1 MSVPCYRETLGSLL
15 YPGFVHG
22 ISTLKPTVE
31 LTERVLHRKCS
42 QRDHIVWR
50 VDGGFGSD
58 DALNWLLARDYQILA
73 KGYNSRRAQKVVR
86 QVPAEA
92 WQSVRENKWVALVP
106 NGVRYARRTQ
116 TLALRWLTEKGG
128 ERCAL
133 LIHTLLDESPLQ
145 VVAYYDAR
153 GGMESEIKQDKL
165 GLQLIRRRKHRWNA
179 QEAWVIITDLAHNLL
194 TWTHDWMWQGSR
206 FETWG
211 HLRLVQD
218 VLNMPG
224 YLVFK
229 GTKLEKVA
237 LHRDHPFAGEMQ
249 DCLVRLFH
257 ELS

>member
-1 MSVPCYRETLGSLL
+1 MSVPCYRETIGSLL
-15 YPGFVHG
+15 YPGFAHG

-42 QRDHIVWR
+42 QREHIVWR
-50 VDGGFGSD
+50 LDGGFGSD
-58 DALNWLLARDYQILA
+58 DAINWLLTRDYQILV

-86 QVPAEA
+86 RIPAEA

-133 LIHTLLDESPLQ
+133 LIHTLLDEPLLQ
-145 VVAYYDAR
+145 VVAYYDTR

-179 QEAWVIITDLAHNLL
+179 QEAWVIVTDLAHNLL
-194 TWTHDWMWQGSR
+194 TWTHDWMWLGSR

-229 GTKLEKVA
+229 GAKLEKVA

>member
-1 MSVPCYRETLGSLL
+1 MSAPFYRETIGSLL
-15 YPGFVHG
+15 YPGFTHG

-31 LTERVLHRKCS
+31 LTECVLHRKRS

-50 VDGGFGSD
+50 LDGGFGSD
-58 DALNWLLARDYQILA
+58 DAINWLLARDYQILA

-106 NGVRYARRTQ
+106 NSVRYARRTQ
-116 TLALRWLTEKGG
+116 TLALRWLTEKGA

-133 LIHTLLDESPLQ
+133 LIHTFLDESPLQ
-145 VVAYYDAR
+145 VVALYDAR

-165 GLQLIRRRKHRWNA
+165 GLQLIRRRKHRWDA
-179 QEAWVIITDLAHNLL
+179 QETWVIVTDLAHNLL
-194 TWTHDWMWQGSR
+194 TWTHDWMWLGSR

-218 VLNMPG
+218 VLNIPG

-229 GTKLEKVA
+229 GAKLEKVA

-249 DCLVRLFH
+249 ECLARLFH

>member
-1 MSVPCYRETLGSLL
+1 LL
-15 YPGFVHG
+15 YPGFTHG

-31 LTERVLHRKCS
+31 LTERVLHRKLS
-42 QRDHIVWR
+42 QRQHIVWR
-50 VDGGFGSD
+50 LDAGFGSD
-58 DALNWLLARDYQILA
+58 DVINWLLARDYQILT

-86 QVPAEA
+86 QIPADA
-92 WQSVRENKWVALVP
+92 WQSVRANKWVAVATQ
-106 NGVRYARRTQ
+106 GVRYARRTQ
-116 TLALRWLTEKGG
+116 TLALRWLTEKSD

-133 LIHTLLDESPLQ
+133 LIHTLLDETPLQ
-145 VVAYYDAR
+145 VVADYDAR

-165 GLQLIRRRKHRWNA
+165 GLQLIRRRKQCWNA
-179 QEAWVIITDLAHNLL
+179 QEAWVIITDLAHNLH
-194 TWTHDWMWQGSR
+194 TWSHDWMWMDSP

-218 VLNMPG
+218 VLNIPG

-237 LHRDHPFAGEMQ
+237 LQRDHPFAGEMQ

>member
-15 YPGFVHG
+15 YPGFAHG

-50 VDGGFGSD
+50 LDGGFGSD
-58 DALNWLLARDYQILA
+58 DALNGLLARDYQILA

-133 LIHTLLDESPLQ
+133 LIHTLLDEPP
-145 VVAYYDAR
+145 VAGRRLLRRTRRDGIRNQTRQTGFTIDSSAQTSVERAR
-153 GGMESEIKQDKL
+153 SL
-165 GLQLIRRRKHRWNA
+165 GDRHRLGTQLA
-179 QEAWVIITDLAHNLL
+179 DL
-194 TWTHDWMWQGSR
+194 DS
-206 FETWG
+206 
-211 HLRLVQD
+211 
-218 VLNMPG
+218 
-224 YLVFK
+224 
-229 GTKLEKVA
+229 
-237 LHRDHPFAGEMQ
+237 
-249 DCLVRLFH
+249 
-257 ELS
+257 

>member
-1 MSVPCYRETLGSLL
+1 MGSLL
-15 YPGFVHG
+15 YPGFTHG

-31 LTERVLHRKCS
+31 LTERVLHHRSS
-42 QRDHIVWR
+42 QRHRIVWR
-50 VDGGFGSD
+50 LDGGFGSD
-58 DALNWLLARDYQILA
+58 DAINWLLARDYQILA

-86 QVPAEA
+86 QIPAEA
-92 WQSVRENKWVALVP
+92 WQSVRANKWVALVP

-133 LIHTLLDESPLQ
+133 LIHTFLDESPLQ

-153 GGMESEIKQDKL
+153 GGIESEIKQDKL
-165 GLQLIRRRKHRWNA
+165 GLQLIRRRKHLWEA
-179 QEAWVIITDLAHNLL
+179 QEAWVIVTDLAHNVLI
-194 TWTHDWMWQGSR
+194 WTHDWMWLGSR

-218 VLNMPG
+218 VLNIPG

-237 LHRDHPFAGEMQ
+237 LHRITPLRVKCGIVWYA
-249 DCLVRLFH
+249 C
-257 ELS
+257 STN

>member
-1 MSVPCYRETLGSLL
+1 MSVPGYRETIGSLL
-15 YPGFVHG
+15 YPGFTHG

-31 LTERVLHRKCS
+31 LTERVLHRKCARRP
-42 QRDHIVWR
+42 QIVWR
-50 VDGGFGSD
+50 LDGGFGSD
-58 DALNWLLARDYQILA
+58 DAINWLLARDYQILA

-86 QVPAEA
+86 QIPAEA
-92 WQSVRENKWVALVP
+92 WQGVRQHKWVALVP
-106 NGVRYARRTQ
+106 HGVRYARRTQ

-145 VVAYYDAR
+145 VVMNYDAR
-153 GGMESEIKQDKL
+153 AGIESEIKQDKL
-165 GLQLIRRRKHRWNA
+165 GLQLVRRRKHLWEA
-179 QEAWVIITDLAHNLL
+179 QEAWVIVTDLAHNLL
-194 TWTHDWMWQGSR
+194 TWTHDWMWLGSP

-218 VLNMPG
+218 VLRIPG

-229 GTKLEKVA
+229 GAKLEKVA